1 MCSSDLV
8 PAAIASMRGLY
19 SRPGVA
25 AANLFSKTPGAQI
38 GTSTGN
44 LAGGLSAYRML
55 QEREREALPPE
66 Y

>member
-1 MCSSDLV
+1 MT
-8 PAAIASMRGLY
+8 
-19 SRPGVA
+19 GVQTCA
-25 AANLFSKTPGAQI
+25 LPISANLFSKTPGAQI